1 MSCISIYEKIY
12 FNDTVVYSIVTPIYN
27 QEKIIVNNIKS
38 YINNTSDNFEIILII
53 DSCSDKTKE
62 NILNFFETY
71 INNNK
76 NFIQIKIFET
86 SEPFFETKCDNFG
99 FKLSEGK
106 YLLEIQADMEMTEL
120 GYNKYLTKPFN
131 NFTNII
137 AVSGRCAHNFYRS
150 GGVGKLGGFIEKD
163 ISELNVNR
171 DYFYQYET
179 CNRGPLLLDKNKVKE
194 LNYLNEEKF
203 FLNNSDHDLM
213 IRAYLNYHYICGY
226 IPINFKADLKNGS
239 TRKKKDEKNE
249 SQLKIMEKKV
259 NNLGGDNINNY
270 LSRWKN
276 LQPKIYNLNNIK
288 NIIFNFENENGIFSV
303 FFFFLQTYI
312 YCRKNNIF
320 LYVKDDK
327 WKFKNNN
334 GLDDYLVLNSY
345 IKKFDLLDNSN
356 NIFFTHNNTPNISCS
371 LEDYKI
377 YSKEVFNIDK
387 KILIDYKLPKNYN
400 SIFIRGGDKL
410 LYEAKKI
417 PIKEY
422 VDKLIKVDKNTK
434 NIFVH
439 SDDNLLVE
447 EVEIYIRNNNIDLNV
462 FKITDSNNNGGAVVM
477 KRLNYGV
484 CKHIKSVD
492 NMNNEEIKRHTNLFL
507 NAIEIM
513 KNSNNIICSFDSNV
527 SRFMKINFD
536 NNVYTVN
543 GNNNIDFGKI
553 TKNPAHGF

>member
-1 MSCISIYEKIY
+1 MQFLGLRFLKQQVICEWA
-12 FNDTVVYSIVTPIYN
+12 P
-27 QEKIIVNNIKS
+27 
-38 YINNTSDNFEIILII
+38 
-53 DSCSDKTKE
+53 
-62 NILNFFETY
+62 
-71 INNNK
+71 
-76 NFIQIKIFET
+76 IQIKIFET

-203 FLNNSDHDLM
+203 FLNNSDHDLI

-276 LQPKIYNLNNIK
+276 LQPISDKEINYLAKPKILSFDMILVNM
-288 NIIFNFENENGIFSV
+288 
-303 FFFFLQTYI
+303 
-312 YCRKNNIF
+312 F
-320 LYVKDDK
+320 LY
-327 WKFKNNN
+327 
-334 GLDDYLVLNSY
+334 GL
-345 IKKFDLLDNSN
+345 KQ
-356 NIFFTHNNTPNISCS
+356 
-371 LEDYKI
+371 
-377 YSKEVFNIDK
+377 
-387 KILIDYKLPKNYN
+387 
-400 SIFIRGGDKL
+400 
-410 LYEAKKI
+410 
-417 PIKEY
+417 
-422 VDKLIKVDKNTK
+422 
-434 NIFVH
+434 
-439 SDDNLLVE
+439 
-447 EVEIYIRNNNIDLNV
+447 NV
-462 FKITDSNNNGGAVVM
+462 PAAV
-477 KRLNYGV
+477 
-484 CKHIKSVD
+484 
-492 NMNNEEIKRHTNLFL
+492 
-507 NAIEIM
+507 
-513 KNSNNIICSFDSNV
+513 
-527 SRFMKINFD
+527 
-536 NNVYTVN
+536 
-543 GNNNIDFGKI
+543 
-553 TKNPAHGF
+553 